1 MAKYRRGRINDEMC
15 KELASALR
23 LVKDPRVTDA
33 FVSITGAEVTPDL
46 KFAKIYYSALRG
58 EPKETAKGL
67 KSSTGV
73 LRREIARRMN
83 LRITP
88 ELNFVYDESI
98 TYGAHISKLLGQAMP
113 ETAAADADED
123 EEIEEIEEDEEEETE
138 ETEETKQTAEERD
151 E

>member
-15 KELASALR
+15 KELASAIR
-23 LVKDPRVTDA
+23 LVKDPRVADA

-46 KFAKIYYSALRG
+46 KYAKIFFSVLNG
-58 EPKETAKGL
+58 DPKEIAKGL
-67 KSSTGV
+67 RSSAGF
-73 LRREIARRMN
+73 LRREIAQRMN

-88 ELNFVYDESI
+88 ELNFCYDESI

-113 ETAAADADED
+113 TAEP
-123 EEIEEIEEDEEEETE
+123 
-138 ETEETKQTAEERD
+138 QTAEDDAEESEEESD

>member
-67 KSSTGV
+67 KSSTGF

-113 ETAAADADED
+113 ESAAEEADEA
-123 EEIEEIEEDEEEETE
+123 EEIEEIEEMEEEEE
-138 ETEETKQTAEERD
+138 DSEKAAEERD

>member
-23 LVKDPRVTDA
+23 LVKDPRVSDA

-46 KFAKIYYSALRG
+46 KYAKIFYSALRG
-58 EPKETAKGL
+58 DPKETAKGL
-67 KSSTGV
+67 KSSSGF

-88 ELNFVYDESI
+88 ELTFCYDESI
-98 TYGAHISKLLGQAMP
+98 TYGAHISKLLSQAMP
-113 ETAAADADED
+113 EDAA
-123 EEIEEIEEDEEEETE
+123 EESEDEEEREE
-138 ETEETKQTAEERD
+138 ETEAPEDSDHE
-151 E
+151 